1 MRERARY
8 RRGGSNHSLFA
19 LGLPQ
24 EESVMRIR
32 PEMTE
37 EAEDDELLSLLELL
51 ESELLSV
58 LLVEVVS
65 AVGVDFL
72 VEVEWCVVEVEWAV
86 ELEAWWDGEKPER
99 CAWMEKG
106 RVGTHGGGGADLAAS
121 AGRAPFDGVAGDVVM
136 AGAEAGEAVVG
147 GVDVGCGGENKE
159 ERSGQLH

>member
-1 MRERARY
+1 
-8 RRGGSNHSLFA
+8 
-19 LGLPQ
+19 
-24 EESVMRIR
+24 MRIR

-51 ESELLSV
+51 ESV

-72 VEVEWCVVEVEWAV
+72 VEVEWWVVEVEWAV
-86 ELEAWWDGEKPER
+86 ELEAWWDGEKTER
-99 CAWMEKG
+99 CAWDGEG
-106 RVGTHGGGGADLAAS
+106 GTTHGGGGADLAAS